1 MSSLFERRP
10 GVAASGE
17 SAVAAGGNI
26 AQAIT
31 GSGAVGLHIDTDTL
45 TMLSPEAYPS
55 PDSVDCPPG
64 LANLPERAPLF
75 VARSRE
81 LALLDTALSAP
92 GQAVVHAVHGLGGIG
107 KSTLAARW
115 AAEFARGQAPVWW
128 ITADSRAAVDTGL
141 AGLAAALRPSLVTL
155 LPQEQ
160 LGEWALQWLASHT
173 GWLLVLDNV
182 SDPADVKP
190 LLARATSGRFLI
202 TSRRA
207 GGWQGI
213 AEPVALDVLSVE
225 DAVELFTRK
234 RGDTGNETDV
244 GAGRDGVA
252 EVCEELGCLPLAV
265 AQAAAYCDQ
274 TSSTAREYL
283 TELAAHPAHMYA
295 ATEEGGDNERTIAR
309 IWHLTLDRL
318 SDDPL
323 AGTIL
328 LTLAWYASDGIPRS
342 LLNALGP
349 SYAVRTALG
358 RLKAHSMITLYEDTV
373 SVHRLVQAVS
383 RTPDDDRHRSPEAIA
398 HARETATQT
407 LADALPPDVGDPSA
421 WPVMRAL
428 LPHVEAL
435 AEAAS
440 PRTDTVAMARLLTRT
455 GDYMLS
461 AGTRLAPRALSLL
474 TRAEA
479 DCVRLHGPEAVE
491 TLDARTELA
500 HAHRMGGDV
509 DSAVRIGEQTLAD
522 CQRVLGSDHELTLLA
537 LTNAAKLAIIVGDT
551 ERGLRLTEEAL
562 AGCRRVLGEDHPH
575 TFAVRNTMVMH
586 LVNTGDLARG
596 RSTMQELLADCVRA
610 LGDEHPQTLS
620 TGALAVLVAQ
630 APDYMA
636 GSADLAR
643 IALAARKGGNEDL
656 GAAMRGFLE
665 KAGTVGNSLPL
676 PRVSEEDVA
685 QAEEKVATCV
695 RVFGEDHVNTL
706 AVRMGLLG
714 MYATT
719 QDERYVERFQRLV
732 VEMFSALGEDHPLT
746 IEVLGML
753 EALNVAVND
762 LPEDMRRSLGIE
774 DGTTDE
780 VSTES

>member
-1 MSSLFERRP
+1 MMCPMSSLFERRP

-115 AAEFARGQAPVWW
+115 AAEFALGHAPVWW
-128 ITADSRAAVDTGL
+128 ITADSRAAVDAGL

-213 AEPVALDVLSVE
+213 AEPVALDVLSIE

-234 RGDTGNETDV
+234 RGDTGADSDT
-244 GAGRDGVA
+244 GRDGVA

-398 HARETATQT
+398 HARETAMET

-421 WPVMRAL
+421 WPAMRAL

-435 AEAAS
+435 AESA
-440 PRTDTVAMARLLTRT
+440 PPDTDTAAMARLLTRT
-455 GDYMLS
+455 GEYMLS

-474 TRAEA
+474 SRAVE
-479 DCVRLHGPEAVE
+479 DCARLHGPEAVE
-491 TLDARTELA
+491 TLDARVELA
-500 HAHRMGGDV
+500 RAHRMVGDV
-509 DSAVRIGEQTLAD
+509 EHAAPIAERTLAD
-522 CQRVLGSDHELTLLA
+522 CRKVLGDDHEKTLRALSNASKMAALAGDRERAFLLTQQ
-537 LTNAAKLAIIVGDT
+537 T
-551 ERGLRLTEEAL
+551 L
-562 AGCRRVLGEDHPH
+562 AGCRRVLGEDDSR
-575 TFAVRNTMVMH
+575 TFAARSSMTMQV
-586 LVNTGDLARG
+586 VETGDLARG
-596 RSTMQELLADCVRA
+596 RDMMRDLLADCVRV
-610 LGDEHPQTLS
+610 LGDEHPETLS
-620 TGALAVLVAQ
+620 TRALAIALAQ
-630 APDYMA
+630 APDLMA
-636 GSADLAR
+636 APGDLPR
-643 IALAARKGGNEDL
+643 IVLSVQGGGNEDL
-656 GAAMRGFLE
+656 AAMMRSLLE
-665 KAGTVGNSLPL
+665 QALAGNLPPL
-676 PRVSEEDVA
+676 PRASEEDVA
-685 QAEEKVATCV
+685 QAEASVAACI
-695 RVFGEDHVNTL
+695 RVLGEDHVDTFTARL
-706 AVRMGLLG
+706 ALLQV
-714 MYATT
+714 YAAA
-719 QDERYVERFQRLV
+719 QDERFSERVRRLGV
-732 VEMFSALGEDHPLT
+732 DMFSALGEGHPLMAA
-746 IEVLGML
+746 IFGML
-753 EALNVAVND
+753 EAMSAAVDD
-762 LPEDMRRSLGIE
+762 LPEDVRRSLGFE
-774 DGTTDE
+774 
-780 VSTES
+780 ES

>member
-115 AAEFARGQAPVWW
+115 AAEFAQGHAPVWW
-128 ITADSRAAVDTGL
+128 ITADSRAAVDAGL
-141 AGLAAALRPSLVTL
+141 AGFAAALRPSLVTL

-160 LGEWALQWLASHT
+160 LGEWALQWLASHA

-234 RGDTGNETDV
+234 RGDTGADTDT
-244 GAGRDGVA
+244 GRDGVA

-265 AQAAAYCDQ
+265 AQAAAFCDQ

-398 HARETATQT
+398 HARETVMET

-435 AEAAS
+435 AVSA
-440 PRTDTVAMARLLTRT
+440 PPDTDTAAMARLLTRT

-461 AGTRLAPRALSLL
+461 AGTQLAPRALSLL
-474 TRAEA
+474 TRAEE
-479 DCVRLHGPEAVE
+479 DCARLHGPEAVE
-491 TLDARTELA
+491 TLDARSELA
-500 HAHRMGGDV
+500 YAHRMVLDV
-509 DSAVRIGEQTLAD
+509 EHAAPLTEQTLAD
-522 CQRVLGSDHELTLLA
+522 CRRVLGDDHKVTLSA
-537 LTNAAKLAIIVGDT
+537 LMNASKLAALAGDT
-551 ERGLRLTEEAL
+551 ERALRLTEEVL
-562 AGCRRVLGEDHPH
+562 AGCRRVLGEDDPR
-575 TFAVRNTMVMH
+575 TFAARNSMVMQ
-586 LVNTGDLARG
+586 VVETGDMPRARD
-596 RSTMQELLADCVRA
+596 MLQELLADCVRV
-610 LGDEHPQTLS
+610 LGDEHPETLS
-620 TGALAVLVAQ
+620 ARGLTIVLAQSPDFVAG
-630 APDYMA
+630 P
-636 GSADLAR
+636 GDLAR
-643 IALAARKGGNEDL
+643 IVLTGQDGGNEDL

-665 KAGTVGNSLPL
+665 KALADNAAPL
-676 PRVSEEDVA
+676 PQASEEDVA
-685 QAEEKVATCV
+685 QAEANAATCV
-695 RVFGEDHVNTL
+695 RVLGEDHVDTL
-706 AVRMGLLG
+706 AARMALLQV
-714 MYATT
+714 YAST
-719 QDERYVERFQRLV
+719 QDERYAERFQRLG

-746 IEVLGML
+746 IFVLNML
-753 EALNVAVND
+753 EALTVAVGD

-774 DGTTDE
+774 E
-780 VSTES
+780 L